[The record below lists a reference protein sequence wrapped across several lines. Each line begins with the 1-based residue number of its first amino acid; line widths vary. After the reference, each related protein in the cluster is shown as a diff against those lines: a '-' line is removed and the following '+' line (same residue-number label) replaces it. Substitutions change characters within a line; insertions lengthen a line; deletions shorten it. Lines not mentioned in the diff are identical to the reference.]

1 MLEVVNMKVLIKAGA
16 IQVGDILVW
25 NRKNHGETVEL
36 TIEAN
41 GKLKTND
48 GKVFG
53 TPTAAAKNFNGGVA
67 INGWRVW
74 KIKRTNE
81 ALDDLRKKHSEI
93 SE

>member
-1 MLEVVNMKVLIKAGA
+1 MKDLLKAGA

-25 NRKNHGETVEL
+25 NRKNHGEIVEL
-36 TIEAN
+36 TVEAS
-41 GKLKTND
+41 GKLKTSD
-48 GKVFG
+48 GKIFG

-81 ALDDLRKKHSEI
+81 ALGDLRRNRSEI